1 MGAKRPGLR
10 AAAVCIVAATL
21 CFGVHGTA
29 NENEG
34 NTTRP
39 PYHPYLAPAQPL
51 TEMET
56 GDPVE
61 REMARS
67 ARVLFP
73 DLARGSLPATDF
85 GTIMLPSFS
94 SPHALLFQ
102 ETDGGTL
109 VEKREIEF
117 EFRLDDLTPGE
128 ESGLVTASR
137 PIPHDVATACTS
149 VIRRALRNVRPH
161 LNTTVVVM
169 DGESYYF
176 FSHDGS
182 GRAHSPSAYTE
193 AGKLV
198 RLVWAL
204 GNFVDGQ
211 LEERELRMAVEN
223 ALRANHGPQGMDDG

>member
-1 MGAKRPGLR
+1 MEAKRPGLR
-10 AAAVCIVAATL
+10 AAAVRIVAATL
-21 CFGVHGTA
+21 CIGATA

-39 PYHPYLAPAQPL
+39 PYHPFLGPAQTL

-61 REMARS
+61 REIALS

-73 DLARGSLPATDF
+73 DLARGSRPATEF

-128 ESGLVTASR
+128 RSGLVTASR
-137 PIPHDVATACTS
+137 PIPDDVAMASTS

-161 LNTTVVVM
+161 LNRTVM

-176 FSHDGS
+176 FSQDGS
-182 GRAHSPSAYTE
+182 GRAHSPGPDTE

-211 LEERELRMAVEN
+211 LEERELRVAVEN
-223 ALRANHGPQGMDDG
+223 ALRANHGSTSDR

>member
-21 CFGVHGTA
+21 CIGVHGTA

-51 TEMET
+51 TELET

-61 REMARS
+61 REIALS

-73 DLARGSLPATDF
+73 DLAKGSLPATDF

-94 SPHALLFQ
+94 PPHALLFQ

-211 LEERELRMAVEN
+211 LEERELRVAVEN
-223 ALRANHGPQGMDDG
+223 ALRANGPQGMDDG